1 MKAALP
7 LLLVL
12 LPIAAAG
19 TNIYRCTDERGNPLF
34 SDLGCN
40 SSEQLALTPL
50 QTRGLAPGCR
60 MRPFA
65 APADRQRPQAG
76 AQDNAQRRRAALR
89 RKQAAKQQARLT
101 RRHKQACTAATQL
114 IAQIREKRR
123 KGYDLGESAR
133 LRAQLNAAKDDRS
146 RFCS

>member
-12 LPIAAAG
+12 LPIVAAG
-19 TNIYRCTDERGNPLF
+19 TNIYRCTDEWGNPLF

-40 SSEQLALTPL
+40 SNEQLALTPL
-50 QTRGLAPGCR
+50 QPLE
-60 MRPFA
+60 FA
-65 APADRQRPQAG
+65 SADRQLPQAR
-76 AQDNAQRRRAALR
+76 AQDNAQGRRAALR
-89 RKQAAKQQARLT
+89 RKQA
-101 RRHKQACTAATQL
+101 CTAATEL
-114 IAQIREKRR
+114 ITQIREKRR

>member
-19 TNIYRCTDERGNPLF
+19 TNIYRCTDEWGNPLF

-50 QTRGLAPGCR
+50 QTLE
-60 MRPFA
+60 F

>member
-1 MKAALP
+1 MKAALS

-19 TNIYRCTDERGNPLF
+19 TNIYRCTDEWGNPLF

-50 QTRGLAPGCR
+50 QTLE
-60 MRPFA
+60 F
-65 APADRQRPQAG
+65 APADRQLPQAG

>member
-1 MKAALP
+1 MQAALP

-12 LPIAAAG
+12 LPIAVAG
-19 TNIYRCTDERGNPLF
+19 TNIYRCTDEWGIPLF

-50 QTRGLAPGCR
+50 QTLE
-60 MRPFA
+60 F
-65 APADRQRPQAG
+65 APADRQLAQAG
-76 AQDNAQRRRAALR
+76 AQDNAQGRQAALR
-89 RKQAAKQQARLT
+89 RKQAAKQQAMLT
-101 RRHKQACTAATQL
+101 RRHKQACTAATEL
-114 IAQIREKRR
+114 IAQIREERR